1 MKILQDTTT
10 TVDVDVDPTITA
22 VCGLSFFSSAAA
34 EWVDGTTVD
43 AAAMTA
49 ACGLSFFS
57 SAVAE
62 WVDTTVDAAAIAADV
77 DANSQVGIYFLR

>member
-49 ACGLSFFS
+49 ACGSSFYS
-57 SAVAE
+57 SAAAVAAAI
-62 WVDTTVDAAAIAADV
+62 TVDA
-77 DANSQVGIYFLR
+77 DANPPHTLR